1 VKRFYREVGVDVGAQ
16 GHRVLLD
23 GRTVRTPS
31 RHELALPHAPLALAV
46 AQEWRAQGDTI
57 EQASMALTRL
67 ASTVLDR
74 MPALRAAAIDEVLG
88 YAETDM
94 VCYRAATPADL
105 ALRQE
110 RSWQPWLDWLA
121 RTRDVELLVTT
132 AMLPVAQPE
141 AALLRLRAALE
152 EQDDWRLV
160 GLHAVT
166 TALGSLVL
174 GLALFEGELDAE
186 QALAAS
192 LLDEHYEIE
201 RWGRE
206 REAERRHQALQRAL
220 VAAAEFLACLGQ
232 PARAGPGPADSGG

>member
-23 GRTVRTPS
+23 GRTVRTPA
-31 RHELALPHAPLALAV
+31 RHELALPNAPLALAV

-141 AALLRLRAALE
+141 AALLRLRAAL
-152 EQDDWRLV
+152 
-160 GLHAVT
+160 
-166 TALGSLVL
+166 
-174 GLALFEGELDAE
+174 
-186 QALAAS
+186 
-192 LLDEHYEIE
+192 
-201 RWGRE
+201 
-206 REAERRHQALQRAL
+206 
-220 VAAAEFLACLGQ
+220 
-232 PARAGPGPADSGG
+232 